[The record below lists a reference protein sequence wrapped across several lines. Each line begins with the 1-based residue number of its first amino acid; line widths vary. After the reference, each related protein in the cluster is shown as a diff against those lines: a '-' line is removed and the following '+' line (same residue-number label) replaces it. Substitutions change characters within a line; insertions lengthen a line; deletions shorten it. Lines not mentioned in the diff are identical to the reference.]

1 MTYECPTCGQA
12 LYTPEYVALYERAM
26 LWYPLVALS
35 NQTCEECVHFKEGK
49 PTTFAFRQ
57 RRRRWLLSST
67 PLPELDLSD
76 PQVRKGLRKGKQKLK
91 EYRRLVQKQREKR
104 RKLELRRAM
113 RKYKREM
120 KPRLKA
126 IREVLERAAE
136 E

>member
-12 LYTPEYVALYERAM
+12 LHTPEYVALYECAM
-26 LWYPLVALS
+26 LWYPLIALS
-35 NQTCEECVHFKEGK
+35 NQPCEECVRFKEGK
-49 PTTFAFRQ
+49 VTFAHRQ

-104 RKLELRRAM
+104 RKLELQREM
-113 RKYKREM
+113 RKYKRDM